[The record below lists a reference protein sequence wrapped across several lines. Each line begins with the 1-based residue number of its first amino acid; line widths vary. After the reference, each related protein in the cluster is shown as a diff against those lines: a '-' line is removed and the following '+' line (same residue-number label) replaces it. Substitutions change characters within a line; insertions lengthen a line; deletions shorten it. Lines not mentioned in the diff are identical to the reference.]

1 MPFVF
6 VSHAQRDKLRPD
18 FRLRD
23 LVRFLLACGLPLW
36 IDKPEEIGI
45 ERDEIRRHALRLDG
59 RWNDDIRIALRDCT
73 VGIGIWSTHAADRI
87 DRDPSGVLF
96 QELNQLAISGRLFL
110 VNLDAEAMAR
120 LDLGFRHLSGS
131 QQCVDLSVDDRTLF
145 KLRLHALVEDLAG
158 ATGGYPL
165 ADALCAELFMV
176 HDPGP
181 RVPRLASALNSA
193 LERQAESCRSRN
205 LPLRTF
211 HRLLATFQT
220 PSRFVQRCF
229 DAAQPGLGGTTEKW
243 LIQQVSEQDRREQPG
258 YVPVHFT
265 TDSLFDAASEIC
277 AQEGV
282 SEIDERAY
290 FLAIAAQTDAG
301 TIRALKSALLLGIFQ
316 TVMEAARAQ
325 RPTIPVTGTGP
336 LSPFGDRDGAQE

>member
-23 LVRFLLACGLPLW
+23 LVRFLLARGVPLW

-45 ERDEIRRHALRLDG
+45 EREEIRRQALRLDG
-59 RWNDDIRIALRDCT
+59 RWNDDIRIALRDCA

-87 DRDPSGVLF
+87 DRDPNGVLF

-120 LDLGFRHLSGS
+120 LDLAFRHLSGF
-131 QQCVDLSVDDRTLF
+131 QQCVDLSVDDRALF
-145 KLRLHALVEDLAG
+145 KLRLRGLVEDLAR
-158 ATGGYPL
+158 ATGVYHF
-165 ADALCAELFMV
+165 ADASCVELFMA
-176 HDPGP
+176 HAPGP
-181 RVPRLASALNSA
+181 RVPRLAPALNSA
-193 LERQAESCRSRN
+193 LERQIESCRARN

-229 DAAQPGLGGTTEKW
+229 DAAQPGLGEKTEKW

-258 YVPVHFT
+258 YVPIHFT
-265 TDSLFDAASEIC
+265 RDSLFDAASEIC

-290 FLAIAAQTDAG
+290 FLAIATQTDAG
-301 TIRALKSALLLGIFQ
+301 TIRALRSALLPGMFQ
-316 TVMEAARAQ
+316 TVIERARAQ
-325 RPTIPVTGTGP
+325 RPSITVAGTGP
-336 LSPFGDRDGAQE
+336 LSPFGD